1 MSSLIE
7 HERSMETSYAY
18 GHAVGCMEVVAA
30 ALKYDDKYL
39 RECVGRMVQAVRDK
53 QIELNKTHEHQRTL
67 VHTEREALPHA
78 TD

>member
-1 MSSLIE
+1 MSSPTD
-7 HERSMETSYAY
+7 HERSMTTSYAY

-39 RECVGRMVQAVRDK
+39 RECVERMVQAVRDK
-53 QIELNKTHEHQRTL
+53 QIELNKSHEHQRTL